1 MLRSCT
7 LMPLGSVTWIVSVVW
22 VFTFPGTGDGVMM
35 MVGFGTGITVT
46 DVETFDELPKT
57 SVTVPVI
64 TKVPAV
70 LKTWL
75 TLAGAEIAP
84 RSCAA
89 VPSPQSTLTF
99 RTESP
104 GGADAANVKVAGRF
118 ALGSVL
124 GGVIAR
130 VSAGAVTVTEVDVV
144 TWLPALSVTLP
155 TTR

>member
-35 MVGFGTGITVT
+35 MVGFGTGITVI

-64 TKVPAV
+64 TKVPAD

-75 TLAGAEIAP
+75 TLTLPEIAP
-84 RSCAA
+84 RSCAGE
-89 VPSPQSTLTF
+89 PSPQSTLTF
-99 RTESP
+99 RIESP
-104 GGADAANVKVAGRF
+104 AGARG
-118 ALGSVL
+118 
-124 GGVIAR
+124 GGV
-130 VSAGAVTVTEVDVV
+130 
-144 TWLPALSVTLP
+144 
-155 TTR
+155 